1 MGSNIP
7 DAFKFS
13 YSPVL
18 ALNPLLSLFISAT
31 TTSPLKPA
39 FFAICL
45 VGSKSAFVIISIPVV
60 KSTDV
65 FLRKLESSSEI

>member
-7 DAFKFS
+7 DSFKFS
-13 YSPVL
+13 YSPLL
-18 ALNPLLSLFISAT
+18 ALKPLFSLFISAI

-39 FFAICL
+39 FFAICF

-60 KSTDV
+60 KSSNV
-65 FLRKLESSSEI
+65 SLGKLESSSEI